1 MNSQRQEVQTRLR
14 ALEIVAYWEGRLIT
28 NQLTDWFGISRQ
40 QASADIKLYNS
51 EVNPGSLE
59 HHPAV
64 KGYVPIGKFTP
75 VLSAGHINE
84 YMELLS
90 SQSCQPMAQVLES
103 HSNIAAVQLP
113 DRAVRPEIV
122 RELVKAC
129 RNRES
134 LHIVYSSMNTPQL
147 HERIISPHTLV
158 YTGFRWHVRAYC
170 HMRKEFRDFLVSRID
185 RARRAPGSEVVSDT
199 LDLLWLE
206 DTTLTLVPNR
216 NLSEAQR
223 SLVERDY
230 GIADGRLRIKVKKA
244 LAHYT
249 LQRYQAA
256 ISEEQIERFKE
267 HPLQLLP
274 SDLPQVKSYLFGTEA
289 E

>member
-14 ALEIVAYWEGRLIT
+14 ALEIVAYWEGRLVT

-64 KGYVPIGKFTP
+64 KGYVPVGKFTP
-75 VLSAGHINE
+75 VMTAGHINE

-90 SQSCQPMAQVLES
+90 SQSFQPMAQVLES

-129 RNRES
+129 RTRES

-170 HMRKEFRDFLVSRID
+170 HLRNEFRDFLVSRIA
-185 RARRAPGSEVVSDT
+185 RARRATGNPAVSEA
-199 LDLLWLE
+199 LDLLWQE
-206 DTTLTLVPNR
+206 ETMLTLVPNH

-223 SLVERDY
+223 ALVELDY

-256 ISEEQIERFKE
+256 ITDEQIARVKE

-274 SDLPQVKSYLFGTEA
+274 ADFPSVKTYLFGTEA